1 MEVINDILAYE
12 KLKIYQNPSMFQ
24 FSLDSVLLSNFVTLN
39 KNIKRILDIGTG
51 NAIIPIIL
59 STKTPAKITAV
70 ELQKEVYL
78 LAEKSIKLNNLE
90 NQIELINDDIKNYY
104 LNQETE
110 TFDVITCNPP
120 YFKVNKD
127 SHFNKSDYKT
137 IARHEVALNLDDIMK
152 IAVKLL
158 KNKGIIAIV
167 HRPER
172 MIDIIQS
179 MKKYNIEPKKIR
191 FVHPNKNK
199 EANIILIEGRK
210 NGQPGIK
217 VLNPIY
223 SHEKNGEYT
232 NEIQKYFK

>member
-1 MEVINDILAYE
+1 
-12 KLKIYQNPSMFQ
+12 MFQ
-24 FSLDSVLLSNFVTLN
+24 FSLDSVLLPNFVTLN

-78 LAEKSIKLNNLE
+78 LAKKSIKLNNLE

-137 IARHEVALNLDDIMK
+137 IARHEVELNLDDIMK

-223 SHEKNGEYT
+223 SHEKNGKYT